1 MQASTE
7 NVTSSRPMIVTTT
20 ENIPDTRVVKTIGQV
35 FGLTVRSR
43 SLGGNIAAGLK
54 SLVGGEIGSYV
65 KLNEDA
71 RRQALD
77 RMVQNAAAMGA
88 NAVTMMRFDSTEMGR
103 SMSEIVAYGTARVV
117 EMAAD
122 APDPSARRAE
132 RAAMSVVEWVILAVV
147 VLGVVIALFGWDR
160 YRGNRKSAGEAA
172 APSPRARCSL
182 TQRLVSGCACGTT
195 RRPASGNTAPSE
207 PRPVSMRAVATM
219 PVFADLPVARKGE
232 VR

>member
-1 MQASTE
+1 MEAPTE
-7 NVTSSRPMIVTTT
+7 NVSPSRSMIVTTT
-20 ENIPDTRVVKTIGQV
+20 ENIPGATVVRTLGQV

-103 SMSEIVAYGTARVV
+103 TMSEIVAYGTARVI
-117 EMAAD
+117 EW
-122 APDPSARRAE
+122 DPT
-132 RAAMSVVEWVILAVV
+132 
-147 VLGVVIALFGWDR
+147 
-160 YRGNRKSAGEAA
+160 
-172 APSPRARCSL
+172 PS
-182 TQRLVSGCACGTT
+182 SG
-195 RRPASGNTAPSE
+195 SQ
-207 PRPVSMRAVATM
+207 
-219 PVFADLPVARKGE
+219 D
-232 VR
+232 